1 MFILSENGWFDVSKL
16 FYTEKP
22 IVLHVDRKLTS
33 PRLRGNLYIF
43 IQIEPEAYLPM
54 ENYLLENY
62 TLYDYILTFNETVL
76 KGCPNAYKYIY
87 GTTWISPLTW
97 SSIDVSR
104 KRFEVSSIVG
114 AKDSTVGHRFRKNLY
129 AGQDFLPRYIPYRFF
144 RSVHSKLDLP
154 AIGQQFYFSNSSQEA
169 KEEAFLDSQFHIVI
183 ENSREANYFTEK
195 LCDALLTKTIPIYYG
210 CTNIS
215 EYFNTEGWIIL
226 ESETVEEV
234 AQKLFALTPEYYKK
248 YTQIIENNYYLA
260 MNYTDVYANLNKT
273 LKLLP
278 L

>member
-1 MFILSENGWFDVSKL
+1 MK
-16 FYTEKP
+16 TEKLNDT
-22 IVLHVDRKLTS
+22 I
-33 PRLRGNLYIF
+33 YIF
-43 IQIEPEAYLPM
+43 VQVEPEAIYA
-54 ENYLLENY
+54 NQHYLLENY
-62 TLYDYILTFNETVL
+62 RLYDYILTFNETVL
-76 KGCPNAYKYIY
+76 KVCPNAYKYIY

-97 SSIDVSR
+97 SCIDISR

-114 AKDSTVGHRFRKNLY
+114 AKDSTVGHRFRKTLY
-129 AGQDFLPRYIPYRFF
+129 LRQHLLPQTVRYRFF
-144 RSVHSKLDLP
+144 RSSHCEPDLP
-154 AIGQQFYFSNSSQEA
+154 ALGEQCHFSNGKLEA
-169 KEEAFLDSQFHIVI
+169 KEEAFLESQFHIVI
-183 ENSREANYFTEK
+183 ENSRQANYFTEK

-226 ESETVEEV
+226 DSESVEEV
-234 AQKLFALTPEYYKK
+234 AQKLFALTPEYYKR